1 MKRRTFLESTAAL
14 AGTAAGLAAPG
25 KAAAQAMP
33 DVINIGHLVGICM
46 SPLFYAQATGM
57 FAAEG
62 LKVDLKF
69 MPNPGD
75 ALTALAGGVMQIVH
89 IPFTN
94 VIVAANNGA
103 PVRIIGGSGAGGL
116 FLIAQGSSG
125 IRSMKD
131 LAARKGTGLKI
142 GAMRLNTFEL
152 MAYRAMQNAGLRYE
166 DFQMVWFNDTV
177 AMAAAFEA
185 KAVDVVTH
193 VEPFATR
200 LVDKLG
206 GLPIASNLDTW
217 GKDGPDCV
225 TNARTDFLE
234 KHPQAVTRYLRTL
247 LRADALI
254 KANRDKAVDVLDAS
268 KFYRVDKETLR
279 SALPRQM
286 PQVNLIGA
294 GEAGM
299 RTAIAD
305 MTTLGYIKKVPDTLI
320 DFRFLR
326 EALKA

>member
-1 MKRRTFLESTAAL
+1 
-14 AGTAAGLAAPG
+14 
-25 KAAAQAMP
+25 
-33 DVINIGHLVGICM
+33 
-46 SPLFYAQATGM
+46 
-57 FAAEG
+57 
-62 LKVDLKF
+62 

-75 ALTALAGGVMQIVH
+75 ALTALTGGVQQIVH

-94 VIVAANNGA
+94 IIVAANNGA

-116 FLIAQGSSG
+116 FLLAQGTSG
-125 IRSMKD
+125 IKSMND
-131 LAARKGTGLKI
+131 LKQQRGKNLKI

-152 MAYRAMQNAGLRYE
+152 MLYRALVSNGLKYD
-166 DFQMVWFNDTV
+166 DFQMVWFSDTLS
-177 AMAAAFEA
+177 MAAAFEA
-185 KAVDVVTH
+185 KAVDLVTH

-206 GLPIASNLDTW
+206 GVPIASNLDTW

-225 TNARTDFLE
+225 TNARTDFIE
-234 KHPQAVTRYLRTL
+234 KYPLATTKYLRAL
-247 LRADALI
+247 LKADAAI
-254 KANRDKAVDVLDAS
+254 KANRDKAVEVLDAS

-279 SALPRQM
+279 AALPRQM

-299 RTAIAD
+299 RTAIQD
-305 MTTLGYIKKVPDTLI
+305 MTALGYIKSVPGNLI
-320 DFRFLR
+320 DFRFLK

>member
-1 MKRRTFLESTAAL
+1 MKRRQFLKSTAAI
-14 AGTAAGLAAPG
+14 AGTASLGLPG
-25 KAAAQAMP
+25 KSFSQAMP
-33 DVINIGHLVGICM
+33 EVINVGHLVGICM
-46 SPLFYAQATGM
+46 SPLFYAQATGL

-62 LKVDLKF
+62 LKVEMKF

-75 ALTALAGGVMQIVH
+75 ALTALTGNVMQIVH

-94 VIVAANNGA
+94 IIVAANNGA

-116 FLIAQGSSG
+116 FLLAQGSSG
-125 IRSMKD
+125 IKSMKD
-131 LAARKGTGLKI
+131 LQAHKGKGLKI

-152 MAYRAMQNAGLRYE
+152 MLYRALASNGMKYE
-166 DFQMVWFNDTV
+166 DFNMVWFSDTLS
-177 AMAAAFEA
+177 MASAFEA
-185 KAVDVVTH
+185 KAVDLVTH

-200 LVDKLG
+200 LIEKLG
-206 GLPIASNLDTW
+206 GVPIASNLDTW

-225 TNARTDFLE
+225 TNARIDFIE
-234 KHPQAVTRYLRTL
+234 KYPQATTKYLRAL
-247 LRADALI
+247 LKADAAI
-254 KANRDKAVDVLDAS
+254 KADRNKAVDVLDAS

-305 MTTLGYIKKVPDTLI
+305 MTTLGYIKTVPGNLI
-320 DFRFLR
+320 DFRFLN

>member
-1 MKRRTFLESTAAL
+1 MKRRQFLKSTAAL
-14 AGTAAGLAAPG
+14 ASLGLAE
-25 KAAAQAMP
+25 KSFSQAMP
-33 DVINIGHLVGICM
+33 DVINVGHLVGICM
-46 SPLFYAQATGM
+46 SPLFYAQATGL

-62 LKVDLKF
+62 LKVDMKF

-75 ALTALAGGVMQIVH
+75 ALTALTGGVMHVVH

-125 IRSMKD
+125 IKSMND
-131 LAARKGTGLKI
+131 LKQHRGKGLKI

-152 MAYRAMQNAGLRYE
+152 MAYRALASNGLKYE
-166 DFQMVWFNDTV
+166 DFNMVWFSDTLS
-177 AMAAAFEA
+177 MASAFEA
-185 KAVDVVTH
+185 KAIDVVTH

-206 GLPIASNLDTW
+206 GVPIASNLDTW

-225 TNARTDFLE
+225 TNARIDFLE
-234 KHPQAVTRYLRTL
+234 KYPQAATRYMRAL
-247 LRADALI
+247 LRADTLI
-254 KANRDKAVDVLDAS
+254 KADRDKAVEVLDAS

-279 SALPRQM
+279 AALPRQM

-299 RTAIAD
+299 RTAIQD
-305 MTTLGYIKKVPDTLI
+305 MTTLGYIKSVPANLI
-320 DFRFLR
+320 DFRFLKA
-326 EALKA
+326 ALG

>member
-1 MKRRTFLESTAAL
+1 MKRRQFLKSTAAI
-14 AGTAAGLAAPG
+14 AGTAGLGLPQQSISQAPE
-25 KAAAQAMP
+25 
-33 DVINIGHLVGICM
+33 VIHVGHLVGICM

-62 LKVDLKF
+62 LKVEMKF

-75 ALTALAGGVMQIVH
+75 ALTALTGGVMQVVH

-94 VIVAANNGA
+94 IIVAANNGA

-116 FLIAQGSSG
+116 FLIAQSASG
-125 IRSMKD
+125 IKSMED
-131 LAARKGTGLKI
+131 LKKHRGKGLKV

-152 MAYRAMQNAGLRYE
+152 MAYRALANAGLKYE
-166 DFQMVWFNDTV
+166 DFNMVWFNDTLS
-177 AMAAAFEA
+177 MASAFEA

-206 GLPIASNLDTW
+206 GVPIASNLDTW

-225 TNARTDFLE
+225 TNARVDFLE
-234 KHPQAVTRYLRTL
+234 KHPQAATRYLRAL
-247 LRADALI
+247 LKADAEI
-254 KANRDKAVDVLDAS
+254 KKNRDKAVEVLDAS
-268 KFYRVDKETLR
+268 KFYRVDKDTLR
-279 SALPRQM
+279 AALPRQM

-294 GEAGM
+294 GETGM
-299 RTAIAD
+299 RTAIDD
-305 MTTLGYIKKVPDTLI
+305 MRTLGYIKNVPANLI
-320 DFRFLR
+320 DFRFLK
-326 EALKA
+326 EAMKA

>member
-1 MKRRTFLESTAAL
+1 MKRRQFLKSTAAI
-14 AGTAAGLAAPG
+14 AGTAGLGMPQVLR
-25 KAAAQAMP
+25 AQAAP
-33 DVINIGHLVGICM
+33 DVINVGHLVGICM

-57 FAAEG
+57 FKDEG
-62 LKVDLKF
+62 LKVDMKF

-75 ALTALAGGVMQIVH
+75 ALTALTGNVMQVVH

-94 VIVAANNGA
+94 IIVAANNGA
-103 PVRIIGGSGAGGL
+103 PVRIVGGSGAGGL
-116 FLIAQGSSG
+116 FLIAQGSTG
-125 IRSMKD
+125 IKSMDD
-131 LAARKGTGLKI
+131 LKKHKGKGLKI

-152 MAYRAMQNAGLRYE
+152 MAYRALQNAGLSYA
-166 DFQMVWFNDTV
+166 DFNMVWFSDTLS
-177 AMAAAFEA
+177 MASAFEA

-206 GLPIASNLDTW
+206 GVPIASNLDTW

-225 TNARTDFLE
+225 TNARIDFLE
-234 KHPQAVTRYLRTL
+234 KHPQAATKYLRAL
-247 LRADALI
+247 LKADAEI
-254 KANRDKAVDVLDAS
+254 KKNRDKAVEVLDAS
-268 KFYRVDKETLR
+268 KFYRVDKDTLR
-279 SALPRQM
+279 AALPRQM

-305 MTTLGYIKKVPDTLI
+305 MTTLGYIKTVPANLI
-320 DFRFLR
+320 DFRFLK

>member
-1 MKRRTFLESTAAL
+1 MRRRQFLKSTAAI
-14 AGTAAGLAAPG
+14 AGTAGLG
-25 KAAAQAMP
+25 FSQNSSAQAMP
-33 DVINIGHLVGICM
+33 DVINVGHLVGICM
-46 SPLFYAQATGM
+46 SPLFYAQATGL

-62 LKVDLKF
+62 LKVEMKF

-75 ALTALAGGVMQIVH
+75 ALTALTAGVQQIVH

-94 VIVAANNGA
+94 IIVAANNGA

-116 FLIAQGSSG
+116 FLLAQGSSG
-125 IRSMKD
+125 IKSMAD
-131 LAARKGTGLKI
+131 LQKQKGKNLKI

-152 MAYRAMQNAGLRYE
+152 MLYRALVSNGLKYD
-166 DFQMVWFNDTV
+166 DFQMVWFSDTLS
-177 AMAAAFEA
+177 MAAAFEA
-185 KAVDVVTH
+185 KAVDLVTH

-206 GLPIASNLDTW
+206 GVPIASNLDTW

-225 TNARTDFLE
+225 TNARTDFIE
-234 KHPQAVTRYLRTL
+234 KYPLATTKYLRAL
-247 LRADALI
+247 LKADAAI
-254 KANRDKAVDVLDAS
+254 KANRDKAVEVLDAS

-279 SALPRQM
+279 AALPRQM

-294 GEAGM
+294 GETGM
-299 RTAIAD
+299 RTAIQD
-305 MTTLGYIKKVPDTLI
+305 MTTLGYIKSVPANLI
-320 DFRFLR
+320 DFRFLK